1 MYQNVPGEVSFY
13 GKLFVNTSDKVRALA
28 ILSTSLDKVR
38 GIAIWSTGLDKVRG
52 MAIWSTGLDKVRA
65 WPSEYND
72 QICETVTDKF
82 GLWRNVITGSL

>member
-38 GIAIWSTGLDKVRG
+38 GIAI
-52 MAIWSTGLDKVRA
+52 
-65 WPSEYND
+65 
-72 QICETVTDKF
+72 
-82 GLWRNVITGSL
+82 